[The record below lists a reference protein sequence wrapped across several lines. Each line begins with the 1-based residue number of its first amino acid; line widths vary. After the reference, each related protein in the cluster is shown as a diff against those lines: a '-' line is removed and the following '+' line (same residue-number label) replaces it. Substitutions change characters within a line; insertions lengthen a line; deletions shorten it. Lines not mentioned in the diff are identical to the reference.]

1 MRNGAFVLFGLLLAL
16 PCGAQRPVPRTHKS
30 EQERGIPALTRKIL
44 PAVGLI
50 VVSDSTGRVTAQG
63 SGFMVSSDGEFVT
76 NYHVIEG
83 AASAVIKFPNGA
95 FYGVDGVLALDPV
108 QDLAVLK
115 AAGKGFPFLTLG
127 DSEDVEVGESV
138 IAIGSPLSLEETVSS
153 GIVSGVRTIG
163 ERSLKVIQTTAAI
176 SPGSS
181 GGALLNLKGQVIG
194 ITAYRL
200 VKGENLNFAIAA
212 NYVKP
217 LLVSKT
223 VMPFPPR
230 ADEANNEIPTQ
241 QKPDEA
247 LSDIPHVWLCQWP
260 NETTFSTEEVTVDK
274 NLLLERM
281 VFAPNAPVGV
291 ECSCVTRP
299 EGNRW
304 VGKCDCKERFGF
316 GDSRTYDCPLELGE
330 VIIHVSKDVIVGKR
344 QFWDQPNPSGC
355 PTPSTRWLP
364 FLLVPKD

>member
-16 PCGAQRPVPRTHKS
+16 PCGAQRSVPRTHKS
-30 EQERGIPALTRKIL
+30 EQERGILALTRKAL

-50 VVSDSTGRVTAQG
+50 VVSDGTGKVTAQG

-95 FYGVDGVLALDPV
+95 FYGVDGVLTLDPD

-127 DSEDVEVGESV
+127 RSEDVQAGQTVV
-138 IAIGSPLSLEETVSS
+138 AIGSPLSLEATVSS

-163 ERSLKVIQTTAAI
+163 KGNLKVIQTTAAI

-181 GGALLNLKGQVIG
+181 GGALLNLDGQVIG
-194 ITAYRL
+194 VTAYRL
-200 VKGENLNFAIAA
+200 QKGENLNFAIAA
-212 NYVKP
+212 DYLKP

-223 VMPFPPR
+223 VTPFVPH
-230 ADEANNEIPTQ
+230 ADEANNETPSQ
-241 QKPDEA
+241 QEPDEA
-247 LSDIPHVWLCQWP
+247 LSDIPRAWSGRGP
-260 NETTFSTEEVTVDK
+260 NETTYVTVDK
-274 NLLLERM
+274 NLLLERILD
-281 VFAPNAPVGV
+281 APNAPVGV
-291 ECSCVTRP
+291 ECSCVTKRD
-299 EGNRW
+299 GDRW
-304 VGKCDCKERFGF
+304 IGRCECKERFGF
-316 GDSRTYDCPLELGE
+316 GNSARYDCPLELGE
-330 VIIHVSKDVIVGKR
+330 VVTHVSKDAIWGKS

-364 FLLVPKD
+364 FLLVPKE